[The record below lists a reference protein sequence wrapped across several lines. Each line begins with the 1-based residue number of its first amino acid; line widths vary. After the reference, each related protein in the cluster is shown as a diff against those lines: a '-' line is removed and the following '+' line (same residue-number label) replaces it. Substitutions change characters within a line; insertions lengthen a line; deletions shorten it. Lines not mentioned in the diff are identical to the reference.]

1 MCPNGRTR
9 DLQRKMQKRVSRL
22 HPIQRGGAFCAA
34 VICCY
39 VKVTYGT
46 KSIVVRVVTSMPSS
60 ASGIELSFAAWQA
73 LGYPPCNAGNVKIA
87 LMAEP

>member
-1 MCPNGRTR
+1 M
-9 DLQRKMQKRVSRL
+9 
-22 HPIQRGGAFCAA
+22 
-34 VICCY
+34 
-39 VKVTYGT
+39 TYGT